1 MRLRLDL
8 AYDGTA
14 FHGWAT
20 QPGLRTVQEV
30 VEERIGQL
38 LSLPVRPTLVAAGR
52 TDAGVHA
59 RGQVCHL
66 DLILP
71 EGAPVAHQPDCSAGL
86 FRRLRRA
93 LPADVVIKAVSPAP
107 PGFHARYSAIWRRY
121 CYRLLSADSP
131 PDPLARNHVV
141 SLRHS
146 IDFDRLNAA
155 AATLIGLRE
164 FAPFCKPRDGATTIR
179 DLREFSATRRGD
191 GLIEI
196 HLLADAFCHSMVR
209 SLVGAVTA
217 VSSGR
222 RDLAWLE
229 RVAAA
234 RARHGEVLVMPA
246 RGLTLEEV
254 GYPAEDRLAARA
266 LESRAT
272 RTLEDV

>member
-66 DLILP
+66 DLVLR
-71 EGAPVAHQPDCSAGL
+71 EGAPVADQPVDTADL

-93 LPADVVIKAVSPAP
+93 LPADVVVKAVSPAP
-107 PGFHARYSAIWRRY
+107 AGFHARFSALWRRY
-121 CYRLLSADSP
+121 CYRVLSADSP

-141 SLRHS
+141 SLRHTV
-146 IDFDRLNAA
+146 DFDLLNAA

-229 RVAAA
+229 RVAATP
-234 RARHGEVLVMPA
+234 ARHGEVLVMPA

-254 GYPAEDRLAARA
+254 GYPADDRLAARA
-266 LESRAT
+266 LEARAT
-272 RTLEDV
+272 RTLEDL